1 MKLIEQQLALY
12 EEEYK
17 KFMGTNQFP
26 KYELQFNEVSLNV
39 ADNYGFNSVAFAAYK
54 LKQIN
59 IRLLSVQI
67 LNYLNM

>member
-26 KYELQFNEVSLNV
+26 KYELQFKEVSLNV
-39 ADNYGFNSVAFAAYK
+39 PLRMAKGNP
-54 LKQIN
+54 
-59 IRLLSVQI
+59 
-67 LNYLNM
+67 